1 MGMKMGAQSWFPV
14 ASRTSGDGPRIG
26 SIHDISTCRKQG
38 DHLPVARI
46 GVLAVV
52 GAADEKERP
61 LATGLHP
68 ARPRLLQLDKFQCE
82 SELIHQAAI
91 EGERTLE
98 IRDPNVDVGQHAIAL
113 PSEP

>member
-1 MGMKMGAQSWFPV
+1 MGSQSWFPV

-61 LATGLHP
+61 LARPGCIQP
-68 ARPRLLQLDKFQCE
+68 AHGF
-82 SELIHQAAI
+82 SSS
-91 EGERTLE
+91 TNF
-98 IRDPNVDVGQHAIAL
+98 NVN
-113 PSEP
+113 PSSSIKLR